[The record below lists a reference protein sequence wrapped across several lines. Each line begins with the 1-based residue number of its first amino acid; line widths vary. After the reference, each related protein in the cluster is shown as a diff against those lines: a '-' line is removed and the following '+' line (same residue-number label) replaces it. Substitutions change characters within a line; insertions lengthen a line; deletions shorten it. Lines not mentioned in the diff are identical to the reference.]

1 MKNCQKLF
9 RTEIKLTRLI
19 LCSASHPRK
28 FPGTANLSWFRLQ
41 QQPQKWGTLK
51 SCNMSY
57 CTYQNIIM
65 CSFIISQSKSLNL
78 KCFSSNV
85 WCAVIVKLQGFYAL
99 LFYNSNFLLNPTTAT
114 MIIVALPLMKNH
126 RANLGNIQCSN
137 SSSTLWSYLWQLS
150 SSAAMIM
157 IGQEMSFKSR
167 IDLMINTS
175 SARLLSD
182 QSHLSMVMIKIVH
195 FLWIG
200 VFLSL

>member
-1 MKNCQKLF
+1 MGHI
-9 RTEIKLTRLI
+9 EI
-19 LCSASHPRK
+19 
-28 FPGTANLSWFRLQ
+28 LQ
-41 QQPQKWGTLK
+41 HVVLYIPKYHHVQ
-51 SCNMSY
+51 
-57 CTYQNIIM
+57 
-65 CSFIISQSKSLNL
+65 FHHISQARVWIW
-78 KCFSSNV
+78 NV
-85 WCAVIVKLQGFYAL
+85 FPRMWCAVILKLQGFYAL

-200 VFLSL
+200 VFLSLWWICSSF